1 MKKPEFKTVRFRRVT
16 DVIES
21 RISNMIIK
29 GTVKPGERLPTEKE
43 LSDQFDVSMVTIREA
58 LRGLQSSGLIQKKRG
73 KNGGIFA
80 TEINNDSVRTFLSN
94 YLKRRKFSPRH
105 LSEVRL
111 SIEPVIIKIA
121 AERITLREL
130 AEIDENITYC
140 EEKLAKAQSNIPLK
154 DYYEIGQKNVDY
166 HRLIAQATHNPVF
179 ALTEDYVM
187 DFISEFKKSVFTPD
201 VDHNAQIVREHRD
214 IFNSLK
220 EKDGEASAS
229 KMIFHLQYVENYQM
243 NDSNDSPDSDTA

>member
-29 GTVKPGERLPTEKE
+29 GTVKPGERLPTERE
-43 LSDQFDVSMVTIREA
+43 LSEQFDVSMVTIREA

-80 TEINNDSVRTFLSN
+80 TEINNDSVRTFLAN
-94 YLKRRKFSPRH
+94 YLKRRKFSPHH
-105 LSEVRL
+105 LSEVRMA
-111 SIEPVIIKIA
+111 IEPIIVKIA
-121 AERITLREL
+121 ASRITLREL
-130 AEIDENITYC
+130 AEIEDNVVYC
-140 EEKLAKAQSNIPLK
+140 EEKLAIAPTDIPLK
-154 DYYEIGQKNVDY
+154 DYYEIGQKNVEY

-220 EKDGEASAS
+220 EKNGEEAAK
-229 KMIFHLQYVENYQM
+229 KMIFHLQYIENYQM
-243 NDSNDSPDSDTA
+243 DDSPEANTA

>member
-16 DVIES
+16 DVVES

-29 GTVKPGERLPTEKE
+29 GTVGPGERLPTEKE
-43 LSDQFDVSMVTIREA
+43 LSEQFDVSMVTIREA

-80 TEINNDSVRTFLSN
+80 TEINNDSVRGVLAN
-94 YLKRRKFSPRH
+94 YLKRRKFSPHH

-111 SIEPVIIKIA
+111 AIEPLIIKIA
-121 AERITLREL
+121 ASRITLKEL
-130 AEIDENITYC
+130 SEIEDNIAYC
-140 EEKLAKAQSNIPLK
+140 EEKLAKADSNIPLK
-154 DYYEIGQKNVDY
+154 EYYEIGQKNVDY
-166 HRLIAQATHNPVF
+166 HRLIAQATHNPVY
-179 ALTEDYVM
+179 ALTTDYIM

-201 VDHNAQIVREHRD
+201 VNHNSQIVKEHRD

-220 EKDGEASAS
+220 EKDGETAAS
-229 KMIFHLQYVENYQM
+229 KMLFHLQYIENYQM
-243 NDSNDSPDSDTA
+243 NESAD